1 MQSDWAPAHCDA
13 LRKLLTSSLSYSEI
27 AAALNA
33 IFQTTYSRSATIGRA
48 KRMGL
53 AGTRPADRPEP
64 LSQARLPSRN
74 GSREQHGVEPRR
86 RAPILEAVEPVK
98 LRCADIDP
106 RHLALADLQA
116 SDCRYP
122 YGGDEEGKPITFCG
136 HPRRENAS
144 YCAAHFELT
153 RSTEAAPEAA
163 AGETA
168 RRPWRPHDRSM
179 RAAVAIP
186 TTPPL
191 RHRWENVTSLLDF
204 KLRDREE

>member
-13 LRKLLTSSLSYSEI
+13 LRKLLASSLSYSEI

-53 AGTRPADRPEP
+53 AGTRPAERPEP
-64 LSQARLPSRN
+64 LSEARQPSRN
-74 GSREQHGVEPRR
+74 GSREQHGGELRR
-86 RAPILEAVEPVK
+86 RVPILEAVEPVE

-106 RHLALADLQA
+106 RHLSLADLQA

-122 YGGDEEGKPITFCG
+122 YGGDEEGEPITFCG
-136 HPRRENAS
+136 HPRHENSS

-153 RSTEAAPEAA
+153 RSTEAAPEAV
-163 AGETA
+163 AGETV
-168 RRPWRPHDRSM
+168 RRLWRPHERSM
-179 RAAVAIP
+179 RAMAIR
-186 TTPPL
+186 TTLPP
-191 RHRWENVTSLLDF
+191 RPRWENVTSLF
-204 KLRDREE
+204 NCKFRHGEE